1 MGYPRLLSPEARDAL
16 DRVQTARARQ
26 RAERERAQVL
36 ADRLIAD
43 LTRDAEVELAHAV
56 KAAIDL
62 KVPHTRVGKEGLGTT
77 DWLTVDAYVEQAEA
91 EAASAAA

>member
-26 RAERERAQVL
+26 RAERERAET
-36 ADRLIAD
+36 AAARLIAD
-43 LTRDAEVELAHAV
+43 LTADAERDLAHAV

-77 DWLTVDAYVEQAEA
+77 DWLTVDAYVEAAEREA
-91 EAASAAA
+91 EGAAA